1 MPTSCQHC
9 GTPVPPS
16 RNDAFCCAG
25 CSYVHDMLKQEG
37 LEHFYDLKSNQN
49 LPPVSP
55 QALRQQDYAW
65 LEAASLAAEADCE
78 ANTTAT
84 SLTVSVQGLSC
95 MACIW
100 LIERVFA
107 RLGGIQIDVDIT
119 RGELRMTWQPG
130 QFLPADFA
138 RELQRFGYL
147 LGVARAHDGA
157 STDHNLE
164 RRTGICGAFAMN
176 AMAFSLPAYFGMP
189 ADFAFAH
196 WFDLVAAA
204 SATLALLVGGSY
216 FAQRAWHAL
225 RAGVLHIDTPITL
238 GILAAYA
245 GSLIGWLSGE
255 AGLKYFDFVAM
266 FIFLMLGG
274 RLVQQM
280 AVARNR
286 RRLLR
291 DPSIPDAAML
301 DALKAGESFVVK
313 PGQAVPVAAQLD
325 DAHASISLEWI
336 NGESD
341 SCTRSS
347 GQLVPSGALNA
358 GTQTLHATAL
368 EAWRDST
375 LHQLLEARR
384 SGDNRDLRLE
394 QLLRG
399 YLIIVVLAGVIGG
412 LWWWQHTGD
421 WTRALQVMI
430 SVFVVSCPCALG
442 VAAPLADDIAAS
454 RAEHHGVF
462 VRTLGLWK
470 KLTRLHQVVFDKTG
484 TLTLENPV
492 LINSE
497 SLTALDAPSR
507 QALRHLT
514 SGNLHPVSR
523 SLFDA
528 LGGITDQLFDAAVIE
543 TPGHGLHFENNGITW
558 SLSRP
563 QDQSADAIFTRT
575 DAAMLPSPNLSPD
588 ARLTCKRKPFAGERD
603 QASLPYA
610 SNLPLPGAKLPSSL
624 DDIPGR
630 GRGEG
635 PPQTRLLAAFRFR
648 DALRAQSLAQVH
660 ALQSRGLCVSILSG
674 DREAK
679 VAAIAAQLGLER
691 AQWHHSL
698 TPDDK
703 AAWITAHEPHATL
716 YIGDGAN
723 DSLAFDAA
731 ACAGSPVTG
740 RSFLEHKADFYF
752 LGHSMRFMSHLL
764 DIAATHR
771 RAVHAVFG
779 FAVTYNIVTVII
791 GLMGHLSPLAAAI
804 LMPLSS
810 VATLSLVALI
820 FRSHSRKQ
828 PKIQSCESLTHMAEL
843 PGMTQSPLV

>member
-1 MPTSCQHC
+1 
-9 GTPVPPS
+9 
-16 RNDAFCCAG
+16 
-25 CSYVHDMLKQEG
+25 MLKQEG
-37 LEHFYDLKSNQN
+37 FEHFYDLKSNQN

-55 QALRQQDYAW
+55 QAMRQQDYDW
-65 LEAASLAAEADCE
+65 LAAATVAAEASLE
-78 ANTTAT
+78 STAAAE
-84 SLTVSVQGLSC
+84 LTVSVQGLSC

-100 LIERVFA
+100 LIERIF
-107 RLGGIQIDVDIT
+107 GKFSGMSIDVDIS
-119 RGELRMTWQPG
+119 RGELRMVWLPG
-130 QFLPADFA
+130 QFQPVEFA
-138 RELQRFGYL
+138 VELQRFGYL
-147 LGVARAHDGA
+147 LGVARANDGTPVDN
-157 STDHNLE
+157 SLE

-189 ADFAFAH
+189 ADFPFAS
-196 WFDLVAAA
+196 WFDLIAAV
-204 SATLALLVGGSY
+204 SATLALLMGGSY

-225 RAGVLHIDTPITL
+225 RVGVLHIDTPITL

-245 GSLIGWLSGE
+245 GSLVGWLSGE
-255 AGLKYFDFVAM
+255 QGLKYFDFVAM

-291 DPSIPDAAML
+291 DPSIPDAEML
-301 DALKAGESFVVK
+301 DSLKASESFVVK
-313 PGQAVPVAAQLD
+313 PGQAVPVAAKLD

-341 SCTRSS
+341 SCTRTS

-358 GTQTLHATAL
+358 GTRSLNATAL
-368 EAWRDST
+368 ESWRDST
-375 LHQLLEARR
+375 LCQLLEARR
-384 SGDNRDLRLE
+384 NGDNRDLRLE
-394 QLLRG
+394 KLLRG
-399 YLIIVVLAGVIGG
+399 YLIVVVLAGVIGG

-421 WTRALQVMI
+421 WTRAMQVMI

-454 RAEHHGVF
+454 RAERHGVF

-470 KLTRLHQVVFDKTG
+470 KLTRLRQVVFDKTG

-492 LINSE
+492 LINPDALE
-497 SLTALDAPSR
+497 ALDASAR

-528 LGGITDQLFDAAVIE
+528 LGGTAESPLNAEVIE
-543 TPGHGLHFENNGITW
+543 EPGHGLKFNHSDGSVW

-563 QDQSADAIFTRT
+563 QDQSADAIFTR
-575 DAAMLPSPNLSPD
+575 DGQLM
-588 ARLTCKRKPFAGERD
+588 
-603 QASLPYA
+603 
-610 SNLPLPGAKLPSSL
+610 
-624 DDIPGR
+624 
-630 GRGEG
+630 
-635 PPQTRLLAAFRFR
+635 AAFRFR
-648 DALRAQSLAQVH
+648 DALRAESLAQVD
-660 ALQSRGLCVSILSG
+660 ALQARGLRVSILSG
-674 DREAK
+674 DREPK
-679 VAAIAAQLGLER
+679 VAAIAAQLHLAR
-691 AQWHHSL
+691 DQWQHSM
-698 TPDDK
+698 TPEQK
-703 AAWITAHEPHATL
+703 SAWIANHEPQATL

-731 ACAGSPVTG
+731 SCAGSPVTG

-752 LGHSMRFMSHLL
+752 LGHSMRFMSSLL

-771 RAVHAVFG
+771 RAVHAVFA
-779 FAVTYNIVTVII
+779 FSVTYNIVTVIV
-791 GLMGHLSPLAAAI
+791 GLMGHLSPLWAAI

-820 FRSHSRKQ
+820 FRTQSARKAS
-828 PKIQSCESLTHMAEL
+828 PAEPVMLAWSEL
-843 PGMTQSPLV
+843 PHSS

>member
-1 MPTSCQHC
+1 MPSTICQHC

-16 RNDAFCCAG
+16 RSDGFCCVG
-25 CSYVHDMLKQEG
+25 CRFVHDMLKQEG
-37 LEHFYDLKSNQN
+37 FEHFYDLKSNQN

-55 QALRQQDYAW
+55 QAMRQQDYGW
-65 LEAASLAAEADCE
+65 LEACTTAAEATR
-78 ANTTAT
+78 ANESVAAEM
-84 SLTVSVQGLSC
+84 TVSAQGLSC

-107 RLGGIQIDVDIT
+107 KLGGTQINVDIT
-119 RGELRMTWQPG
+119 RGELRMAWQPG
-130 QFLPADFA
+130 TFQPVEFA

-147 LGVARAHDGA
+147 LGVARAEAGQA
-157 STDHNLE
+157 TDNNLE
-164 RRTGICGAFAMN
+164 RRTGVCGAFAMN

-189 ADFAFAH
+189 ADFPFAR

-204 SATLALLVGGSY
+204 SATLALFVGGSY

-238 GILAAYA
+238 GILAAYV
-245 GSLIGWLSGE
+245 GSLIGWVSG
-255 AGLKYFDFVAM
+255 AQGLKYFDFVAM

-291 DPSIPDAAML
+291 DPSIPDAEML
-301 DALKAGESFVVK
+301 NSLKAGESFVVK
-313 PGQAVPVAAQLD
+313 PGQAVPVAAKLD

-341 SCTRSS
+341 SCTRTS

-358 GTQTLHATAL
+358 GTRILNATAL
-368 EAWRDST
+368 ESWRDST
-375 LHQLLEARR
+375 LCQLLEARR
-384 SGDNRDLRLE
+384 GGENRDLRLE
-394 QLLRG
+394 KLLRG
-399 YLIIVVLAGVIGG
+399 YLIVVVLAGVIGAF
-412 LWWWQHTGD
+412 WWWQHTGD
-421 WTRALQVMI
+421 WTRAMQVMI

-454 RAEHHGVF
+454 RAERHGVF

-470 KLTRLHQVVFDKTG
+470 KLTRLRQVVFDKTG

-492 LINSE
+492 LINPDALE
-497 SLTALDAPSR
+497 ALDATAR

-528 LGGITDQLFDAAVIE
+528 LGGTAESPLNAEVIE
-543 TPGHGLHFENNGITW
+543 EPGHGLHFKQDDGSVW

-563 QDQSADAIFTRT
+563 QDQSADAIFTRQIG
-575 DAAMLPSPNLSPD
+575 PSPNLSLD
-588 ARLTCKRKPFAGERD
+588 ELFTCNSESNAGERD
-603 QASLPYA
+603 RAFEPRES
-610 SNLPLPGAKLPSSL
+610 SLPLPGTTHRHYH
-624 DDIPGR
+624 DILPGR

-635 PPQTRLLAAFRFR
+635 PSQPQLLASFRFR
-648 DALRAQSLAQVH
+648 DSLRAESLAQVDALH
-660 ALQSRGLCVSILSG
+660 ARGLRVSILSG
-674 DREAK
+674 DREPK
-679 VAAIAAQLGLER
+679 VAAIATQLHLAR
-691 AQWHHSL
+691 DQWQHSM
-698 TPDDK
+698 TPEQK
-703 AAWITAHEPHATL
+703 AAWITNHEPQATL

-723 DSLAFDAA
+723 DSLAFDSAS
-731 ACAGSPVTG
+731 CAGSPVTG

-752 LGHSMRFMSHLL
+752 LGHSMRFMSSLL

-771 RAVHAVFG
+771 RAVHAVFA
-779 FAVTYNIVTVII
+779 FSVTYNIVTVII
-791 GLMGHLSPLAAAI
+791 GLMGHLSPLLAAI

-820 FRSHSRKQ
+820 FHCRGSKRTGPQ
-828 PKIQSCESLTHMAEL
+828 PRDVLTPMPALPSMIQTSSL
-843 PGMTQSPLV
+843 